1 MSTQQVSRLSTVRFS
16 LPESLLESVKN
27 MKIVGKDLL
36 FYVAEEDVAFV
47 NQTCSEMGL
56 SVVERV
62 FRLHASAP
70 SEEVFRNVFG
80 DVEHETRESSSRYIA
95 TLTVESREEYDR
107 LLSLHGE
114 QEVVVKPFKARY
126 SGMRRSDDD
135 QSDTNEGVQHQRS
148 QTAPA
153 RSSQQSGQQSNSSRN
168 TKPTR
173 SSKPQTTQTYQSK
186 STNATTTTNATNTST
201 KPPFKSKTTGRP
213 KYASA

>member
-1 MSTQQVSRLSTVRFS
+1 MSTQQVSRFSTVRFS

-36 FYVAEEDVAFV
+36 FYVSEEDVASV
-47 NQTCSEMGL
+47 SQTCSEMGL

-80 DVEHETRESSSRYIA
+80 EVDHETRESSSRYIA
-95 TLTVESREEYDR
+95 TITVESRDEYDR
-107 LLSLHGE
+107 LLELHGE

-135 QSDTNEGVQHQRS
+135 QSDTNERVQHQRS
-148 QTAPA
+148 QTAPL
-153 RSSQQSGQQSNSSRN
+153 RSSQQSNSGSSNTRTTKQTKS
-168 TKPTR
+168 TKPTQ
-173 SSKPQTTQTYQSK
+173 STQSQQQK
-186 STNATTTTNATNTST
+186 STTTTKSAA
-201 KPPFKSKTTGRP
+201 KSKTTGRP
-213 KYASA
+213 KNAST

>member
-16 LPESLLESVKN
+16 LPEALLESVKN

-36 FYVAEEDVAFV
+36 FYVADEDVV
-47 NQTCSEMGL
+47 SVTQVCSDMGL

-95 TLTVESREEYDR
+95 TLTVESRDEYDR

-126 SGMRRSDDD
+126 SNMRRSDDD
-135 QSDTNEGVQHQRS
+135 QSDTNEGVQQQRS
-148 QTAPA
+148 QTAPSNSQRRSTQQSTQTTKQD
-153 RSSQQSGQQSNSSRN
+153 RSSRPTQSTQSTR
-168 TKPTR
+168 PT
-173 SSKPQTTQTYQSK
+173 QTT
-186 STNATTTTNATNTST
+186 TST
-201 KPPFKSKTTGRP
+201 KKVAKSNTTGRS
-213 KYASA
+213 KNASA

>member
-1 MSTQQVSRLSTVRFS
+1 MSTQQVSRFSTVRFS

-36 FYVAEEDVAFV
+36 FYVSEEDVASV
-47 NQTCSEMGL
+47 SQTCSEMGL

-80 DVEHETRESSSRYIA
+80 EVDHETRESSSRYIA
-95 TLTVESREEYDR
+95 TITVESRDEYDR
-107 LLSLHGE
+107 LLELHGE

-135 QSDTNEGVQHQRS
+135 QSDTNERVQHQRS
-148 QTAPA
+148 QTAPL
-153 RSSQQSGQQSNSSRN
+153 RSSQQSNSGSGSSNTRTTKQTKS
-168 TKPTR
+168 TKPTQ
-173 SSKPQTTQTYQSK
+173 STQSQQQK
-186 STNATTTTNATNTST
+186 STTTT
-201 KPPFKSKTTGRP
+201 KPAAKSKTTGRP
-213 KYASA
+213 KNAST